1 MLPLIKLQ
9 YASPP
14 TALPIFNFRQY
25 KGTDNNWDRQ
35 INFIIFINM
44 SITIEEFKNNFE
56 FKITKKALMR
66 EFPFIL
72 DVGVKDYESINR
84 WKFTSYIELV
94 INPYIISNM
103 YGFPIRE
110 WVTTSLKN
118 GKPFQSSYL
127 TLFFNKDYHG
137 EVDDLQRE
145 IQKITLATHR
155 SPAIP
160 PEMKLGKEMDADSF
174 VAYPDSLP
182 RHI

>member
-1 MLPLIKLQ
+1 
-9 YASPP
+9 
-14 TALPIFNFRQY
+14 
-25 KGTDNNWDRQ
+25 
-35 INFIIFINM
+35 M
-44 SITIEEFKNNFE
+44 SFTIEEFKNSFE

-66 EFPFIL
+66 EYPFIL

-84 WKFTSYIELV
+84 WKYTSYIGLV

-118 GKPFQSSYL
+118 GKPFQASYL
-127 TLFFNKDYHG
+127 TLFFSKDYNS
-137 EVDDLQRE
+137 EVDGLQKE
-145 IQKITLATHR
+145 IQNIIYGTHR

-160 PEMKLGKEMDADSF
+160 PEMKLGKEMVADSF

>member
-1 MLPLIKLQ
+1 
-9 YASPP
+9 
-14 TALPIFNFRQY
+14 
-25 KGTDNNWDRQ
+25 
-35 INFIIFINM
+35 M

>member
-1 MLPLIKLQ
+1 
-9 YASPP
+9 
-14 TALPIFNFRQY
+14 
-25 KGTDNNWDRQ
+25 
-35 INFIIFINM
+35 M
-44 SITIEEFKNNFE
+44 SFTIEEFKNNFE

-84 WKFTSYIELV
+84 WKFTSYIELS
-94 INPYIISNM
+94 INPYIISNI